1 MPLQIDRLISNEVQ
15 TNSLLVDQQNFGTQS
30 VYEFFSKNYFGMGGF
45 QEIFFSGDTTRTSVN
60 FGDITFHNGVYDGS
74 TVAPNLS
81 ISWPALTSVN
91 SVVSGKTSLFNGVVY
106 QDTTSVGGSKQFNS
120 AMFANF
126 GTNIYS
132 IQVGNGD
139 DNQTGEASIQKTSS
153 IGSVRLVIR
162 GDQDGFELENN
173 TNDNTLDLFKV
184 QNTSSNDIFNINS
197 DGRTTVQTLNISGS
211 TTPSSSGDTAGNI
224 GDVTWDDSYMYVKTN
239 TGWGRLQLDYAW

>member
-30 VYEFFSKNYFGMGGF
+30 VYEFFSKNYLGMAGF
-45 QEIFFSGDTTRTSVN
+45 QPIFFSGDTTRTSVN

-74 TVAPNLS
+74 SVAPNLS
-81 ISWPALTSVN
+81 ISLPVLTSVN
-91 SVVSGKTSLFNGVVY
+91 SVVSGETSLFNGVVY
-106 QDTTSVGGSKQFNS
+106 QDVTSIGGSKQFNS
-120 AMFANF
+120 ILYGTF
-126 GTNIYS
+126 GTNVYS

-139 DNQTGEASIQKTSS
+139 KNQTGEASIQKTSS

-184 QNTSSNDIFNINS
+184 QNTDGDDIFIINS